1 MKTKLVLFGI
11 TGDLS
16 RRKLLP
22 ALEHIIDSHQCDL
35 SVIGVSRREVNIA
48 ELLQSAGVRPGLA
61 SHFSVVTMDI
71 AKGSEYQKLKQAID
85 LQPGEQAV
93 IYLSVPPS
101 ASADI
106 VDFLGRAGIN
116 TPQVKLLFEKP
127 FGFDRA
133 SADEF
138 LARTAHYFDETHIY
152 RIDHYAAKDIA
163 QQLIHL
169 RSNAENHHHS
179 WSNQSVASIDVVA
192 YEKIGIEGRAGFYEQ
207 TGALRDFIQGHLMQ
221 LLSLVLMQ
229 PPTTL
234 TAEALSQARL
244 AALQQLQP
252 ADPQA
257 ALRAQYEGYADEAGN
272 PGSTVETF
280 ASIKFE
286 SDDARWQGV
295 PLRLVT
301 GKALNRKQSAIIV
314 HYKDG
319 TQDVFEEG
327 VTPIDGLKLDAYE
340 RVLLEAIKG
349 NKAIFTTGPE
359 VMRAWELL
367 IPVQEAWSFNQQ
379 PLEHYAVG
387 IAPEVLGTL
396 YTA

>member
-48 ELLQSAGVRPGLA
+48 DLLQSAGVRPGLA

-71 AKGSEYQKLKQAID
+71 AKGSEYQKLKQAIG

-106 VDFLGRAGIN
+106 VDFLGHAGIN

-127 FGFDRA
+127 FGFDRV

-138 LARTAHYFDETHIY
+138 LARTAHYFDEAHIY

-169 RSNAENHHHS
+169 RSNAENHHHN

-229 PPTTL
+229 PPATL

-286 SDDARWQGV
+286 SDDPRWQGV